1 VRHATAVAVRQHLA
15 GAVAASHPDTL
26 GENLLQFR
34 RRAARYQRP
43 YQRQRVVVEVRLH
56 TSCALRA
63 IQIAHLL
70 TSFSLFRLNFEVP
83 LPNFGH
89 KAFGSGNLDYKKGDT
104 YSVLHTDCSG
114 GEFLSLPKS
123 NIRDWGLWVQ

>member
-56 TSCALRA
+56 TTCTAGDTNR
-63 IQIAHLL
+63 LL
-70 TSFSLFRLNFEVP
+70 TYFLFIVRLKF
-83 LPNFGH
+83 
-89 KAFGSGNLDYKKGDT
+89 T
-104 YSVLHTDCSG
+104 
-114 GEFLSLPKS
+114 
-123 NIRDWGLWVQ
+123 